1 MYRGFVPRYIFL
13 PNFSKKTAKKFI
25 FGAIFAPAAQNFAS
39 WSALL
44 RARFHTRPPAGT
56 SAAKSRSVRPAAC
69 SARRSWN
76 LETPATASRIAPH
89 SRLTASHLAALSQ
102 TALALICALTRS
114 TTRTPH
120 RSTLPSPPRHKSAR
134 RSSTTDQKP
143 YALLD
148 LHRLTQPP
156 NHPSS

>member
-1 MYRGFVPRYIFL
+1 MCTWITQCMRCDRLTAVIFRASG
-13 PNFSKKTAKKFI
+13 SKFRVTV
-25 FGAIFAPAAQNFAS
+25 
-39 WSALL
+39 
-44 RARFHTRPPAGT
+44 RA
-56 SAAKSRSVRPAAC
+56 
-69 SARRSWN
+69 SAR
-76 LETPATASRIAPH
+76 EIPHTTASRHRAANQAKRAASAACPRVAIVESRNARYSLQNRPTQPPH
-89 SRLTASHLAALSQ
+89 RFHLAALSQ
-102 TALALICALTRS
+102 TAPALICALTRS